1 MQLKTIRCS
10 YLSRARNIA
19 ITDRFLIAVT
29 GGCAHIL
36 DKELH
41 LIKTVKGMQYMV
53 QAYVSPDESKL
64 LLVPTENRFY
74 LLSLEDFTLERFT
87 LKKPY
92 NGNLEGR
99 GCWSMDGKFLYLLA
113 GNSRTN
119 NSALRCYGVTDGSS
133 YVYTD
138 LFAERYWLTDIRP
151 VKELNR
157 YLLTGLERKP
167 HEPADTWNL
176 LWFDGSSL
184 EAYPLKEMEDDVVS
198 SVEYDA
204 VTQTVIVYGLF
215 KTMRFD
221 IHGNFVSTFS
231 VPEAGKV
238 TSSFSDV
245 FADIGLDPEAFDS
258 LKELC
263 DWYGFENISIDDSIN
278 KLCLSSD
285 GKRYYV
291 GTHLGLF
298 VLDAESKAILA
309 KQKIEFGVQNIVEL
323 SPDLIA
329 ASTWNGVKLFQIL
342 A

>member
-1 MQLKTIRCS
+1 MKLKNIRCPQ
-10 YLSRARNIA
+10 LSRARNIA
-19 ITDRFLIAVT
+19 ITGRFLIAVT

-36 DKELH
+36 DKELR
-41 LIKTVKGMQYMV
+41 LLKTVKGMQYMV

-87 LKKPY
+87 LRKPY
-92 NGNLEGR
+92 NGNLEGN

-113 GNSRTN
+113 DNPSTN
-119 NSALRCYGVTDGSS
+119 NSALRCYETTDGSS

-138 LFAERYWLTDIRP
+138 LFAERYWLSDIKP

-157 YLLTGLERKP
+157 YLLMGLERKP
-167 HEPADTWNL
+167 GEPVDSWNM

-184 EAYPLKEMEDDVVS
+184 EAYPLKEMDDDVIS
-198 SVEYDA
+198 SAEYDA
-204 VTQTVIVYGLF
+204 VTQTVIVYGLS

-221 IHGNFVSTFS
+221 IHGNCVSAFP

-245 FADIGLDPEAFDS
+245 FANVGLDPEDFDR
-258 LKELC
+258 LKELS

-329 ASTWNGVKLFQIL
+329 ASTWSGVKLFQIL